1 MTILAF
7 AVEQKGD
14 ISLASNIA
22 CFVVRRERTPIHGR
36 VLSERLRAK
45 DYSPV
50 VDVRFAKSRH
60 FAAQTVMSALP

>member
-36 VLSERLRAK
+36 MLPERL
-45 DYSPV
+45 PV
-50 VDVRFAKSRH
+50 VDVRFGSKSRH